1 MGNSAVKKSTTR
13 ILMLDSESTRV
24 EGKAGHYL
32 AGREY
37 DLPDKIARAWI
48 LKRIAAPAPAEIPKP
63 KKMKG
68 G

>member
-1 MGNSAVKKSTTR
+1 MR
-13 ILMLDSESTRV
+13 IKMLDSEGTRV

-32 AGREY
+32 AGQEY
-37 DLPDKIARAWI
+37 ELPDKIARAWI
-48 LKRIAAPAPAEIPKP
+48 LKRIAELAPAEISKP